1 MSMSNTTLTSRNSV
15 TTNDTPVT
23 DAQRQLDGSGAPLF
37 PNPESKAL
45 WKDGLPDRDLIKQR
59 MEETLQAY
67 LRTPYPRV
75 NTGRLQWAREIIA
88 LKRAQAEF
96 YSEMHYLDDLL
107 YAAPVLPLLAPSTT
121 TVVPYEPA
129 PKRKR
134 GRPST
139 GGRKPKP
146 TTRKGRRNEED
157 SD

>member
-1 MSMSNTTLTSRNSV
+1 MSTKDEMLALEELRSLQSAQIPDAVGEHSV
-15 TTNDTPVT
+15 
-23 DAQRQLDGSGAPLF
+23 QS
-37 PNPESKAL
+37 PESKAL
-45 WKDGLPDRDLIKQR
+45 RTNGLPDRELIKRR

-107 YAAPVLPLLAPSTT
+107 YAAPVLPLPVESTT
-121 TVVPYEPA
+121 TIVPYEPPA
-129 PKRKR
+129 KRKR

-139 GGRKPKP
+139 GGRKPRP
-146 TTRKGRRNEED
+146 TTRKERMKETD
-157 SD
+157 

>member
-1 MSMSNTTLTSRNSV
+1 MSTKDEMLALEELRSLQSAQIPDAVGEHSV
-15 TTNDTPVT
+15 
-23 DAQRQLDGSGAPLF
+23 QS
-37 PNPESKAL
+37 PESKAL
-45 WKDGLPDRDLIKQR
+45 WTNGLPDRELIKRR

-107 YAAPVLPLLAPSTT
+107 YAAPVLPLPVESTT
-121 TVVPYEPA
+121 TIVPYEPPA
-129 PKRKR
+129 KRRR

-139 GGRKPKP
+139 GGRKPRP
-146 TTRKGRRNEED
+146 TTRKERMKETD
-157 SD
+157 

>member
-1 MSMSNTTLTSRNSV
+1 MSTKDEMLALEELRSLQSAQIPDAVGEHSV
-15 TTNDTPVT
+15 
-23 DAQRQLDGSGAPLF
+23 QS
-37 PNPESKAL
+37 PESMAL
-45 WKDGLPDRDLIKQR
+45 WTNGLPDRELIKRR

-107 YAAPVLPLLAPSTT
+107 YAAPVLPLPVESTT
-121 TVVPYEPA
+121 TIVPYEPPA
-129 PKRKR
+129 KRRR

-139 GGRKPKP
+139 GGRKPRP
-146 TTRKGRRNEED
+146 TTRKERMKETD
-157 SD
+157 

>member
-1 MSMSNTTLTSRNSV
+1 MLALEELRSLQSAQI
-15 TTNDTPVT
+15 P
-23 DAQRQLDGSGAPLF
+23 DAVGEHSAQS
-37 PNPESKAL
+37 PESKAL
-45 WKDGLPDRDLIKQR
+45 WTNGLPDRELIKRR

-107 YAAPVLPLLAPSTT
+107 YAAPVLPLPVESTT
-121 TVVPYEPA
+121 TIVPYEPPA
-129 PKRKR
+129 KRRR

-139 GGRKPKP
+139 GGRKPRP
-146 TTRKGRRNEED
+146 TTRKERMKETD
-157 SD
+157 